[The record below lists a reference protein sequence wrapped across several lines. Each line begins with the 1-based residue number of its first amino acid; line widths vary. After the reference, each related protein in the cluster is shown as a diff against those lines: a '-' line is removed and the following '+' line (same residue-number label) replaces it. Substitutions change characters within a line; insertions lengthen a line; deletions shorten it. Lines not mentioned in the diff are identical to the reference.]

1 MILFFSSFNYGSWD
15 KTIGRGERINLISPT
30 LSSFLEKSLG
40 TTQQL
45 RRILNHD
52 HLVVP
57 LVRGDNA
64 PGSVK
69 PSILWL
75 LSTVRK

>member
-40 TTQQL
+40 TT
-45 RRILNHD
+45 
-52 HLVVP
+52 
-57 LVRGDNA
+57 
-64 PGSVK
+64 
-69 PSILWL
+69 
-75 LSTVRK
+75 